1 MKRPEPLSRPLIGAI
16 SRAQSEGA
24 RVARIRLSEQF
35 LQGLILEEEPLLTRK
50 DGVGP
55 DCSGYFFDRHPIV
68 ISRISG
74 WVLETWAKTSSAKP
88 THADQ
93 T

>member
-1 MKRPEPLSRPLIGAI
+1 MKRPEPLSSPLVGAI

-35 LQGLILEEEPLLTRK
+35 LQGLILEEEPRLTRK
-50 DGVGP
+50 DGADP
-55 DCSGYFFDRHPIV
+55 DRCGYFFDRHPIV
-68 ISRISG
+68 ISKISG
-74 WVLETWAKTSSAKP
+74 WVLETWAKTSSVKP
-88 THADQ
+88 PHADQ